1 MRSSIICALTASLV
15 VATPFVLA
23 DESANSVSTVEK
35 QVTTTSTNTQVTDT
49 KAEPKTISA
58 ADQSV
63 IVSNVLCQNVPA
75 VNPENVLQTQEAYAK
90 YIEQVAELFGNN
102 AKNIKSDVV
111 GINKDHQM
119 SYELNSPINIVGI
132 TFNKVNILT
141 LKGQD
146 YNYYQITA
154 SKPITPS
161 DEGLV
166 KNIPQ
171 TDKLT
176 VSVIDKK
183 LSIMCNVIAPMVV
196 Q

>member
-1 MRSSIICALTASLV
+1 MRSSLICALTASLA
-15 VATPFVLA
+15 VATPFVIA
-23 DESANSVSTVEK
+23 DENTSSLNVVEK
-35 QVTTTSTNTQVTDT
+35 QVTTTSTNTPVANTSD
-49 KAEPKTISA
+49 ESKTISG

-63 IVSNVLCQNVPA
+63 IVANVLCQNVPA

-90 YIEQVAELFGNN
+90 YIEQVSELFGSN
-102 AKNIKSDVV
+102 AKNIKSNIV

-132 TFNKVNILT
+132 TFNKVNIVT

-154 SKPITPS
+154 NKPITPS

-171 TDKLT
+171 SDKLT
-176 VSVIDKK
+176 VSVVDKK
-183 LSIMCNVIAPMVV
+183 ISIMCNIRAPIAAK
-196 Q
+196 